1 MPALD
6 NDREEMLA
14 QEIAKG
20 SSQAVAYVNAG
31 YPAKDNK
38 VAAAACSRLLR
49 KRPVINERALELKAM
64 LRTSELNEKFKGDIE
79 ELTRLFFEDRNLA
92 RQLGQPSAAISA
104 LNSIAKMHGRM
115 TDTVKHQGD
124 PENPVVHEIRR
135 TIVDTGHPDS

>member
-6 NDREEMLA
+6 DDREEMLA

-20 SSQAVAYVNAG
+20 ASQAVAYVNAG

-49 KRPVINERALELKAM
+49 NRPIINERVTELKIL

-79 ELTRLFFEDRNLA
+79 QLTQLFFEDRNLA

-124 PENPVVHEIRR
+124 ADNPVVHEIRR
-135 TIVDTGHPDS
+135 TIVDTGNPDS

>member
-6 NDREEMLA
+6 DDREELLA

-20 SSQAVAYVNAG
+20 ASQAVAYLNAG

-49 KRPVINERALELKAM
+49 KRPLINERVTELKAM
-64 LRTSELNEKFKGDIE
+64 LRTSELNEKFKGEVD
-79 ELTRLFFEDRNLA
+79 ELTALFFEDRNLA

-104 LNSIAKMHGRM
+104 LNSIAKLHGRM
-115 TDTVKHQGD
+115 SDTVKHQGD
-124 PENPVVHEIRR
+124 PEKPIVHEIRR
-135 TIVDTGHPDS
+135 TIIDPGHPDS